1 MEEEKSIWTTMT
13 KGRPVKRKME
23 REAFGKKAGKRGRRK
38 RMALEMTR
46 GGRQMG
52 NKGKEDSR

>member
-1 MEEEKSIWTTMT
+1 MWTTMT

-23 REAFGKKAGKRGRRK
+23 REAFGKKEGKRGRRK